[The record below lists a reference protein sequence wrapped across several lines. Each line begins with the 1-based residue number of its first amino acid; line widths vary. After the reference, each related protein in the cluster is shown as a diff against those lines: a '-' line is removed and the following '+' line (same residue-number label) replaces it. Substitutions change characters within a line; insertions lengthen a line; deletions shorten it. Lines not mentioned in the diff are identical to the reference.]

1 MNYAEALETKSSFS
15 QLVEEIKA
23 IIKYAENYQLGTEEI
38 SEEKK
43 ETKLA
48 EYQHTETMVERV
60 LFRDRKHPVDRVIIN
75 DFNRKSGADLG
86 EVTIVYGPAADEY
99 TRSHHALALVLGTD
113 IFFRNGAYRPES
125 EEGRK
130 ILAHELTHVAQNKK
144 REEYR
149 GASREELEREAE
161 AAEKQVEDSGDPL
174 ITRRIGGREYKLRKS
189 VWKMIDERTK
199 EKLEEKIESLERVM
213 SEEEYLKLLYKYRKW
228 LEAGGGR

>member
-1 MNYAEALETKSSFS
+1 M
-15 QLVEEIKA
+15 
-23 IIKYAENYQLGTEEI
+23 
-38 SEEKK
+38 
-43 ETKLA
+43 
-48 EYQHTETMVERV
+48 

-161 AAEKQVEDSGDPL
+161 EAEEREVHDDDPIVEYSTGRNRYRMRESEA
-174 ITRRIGGREYKLRKS
+174 RRI
-189 VWKMIDERTK
+189 ERMV
-199 EKLEEKIESLERVM
+199 ESELAEWVEGQERAM
-213 SEEEYLKLLYKYRKW
+213 PEEEYLKLLYKYREY
-228 LEAGGGR
+228 LERKA